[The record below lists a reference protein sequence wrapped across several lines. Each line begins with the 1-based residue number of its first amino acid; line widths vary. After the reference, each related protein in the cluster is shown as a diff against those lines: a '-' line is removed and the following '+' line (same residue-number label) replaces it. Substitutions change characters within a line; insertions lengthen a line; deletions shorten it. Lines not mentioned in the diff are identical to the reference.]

1 MCQCVGE
8 VWQTFVL
15 FFAFNNYVYTVLGL
29 SERLEN
35 MFFIEGVVH
44 YFFFFAEYYI
54 FFTCVAL
61 GAT

>member
-44 YFFFFAEYYI
+44 YFFFFAE
-54 FFTCVAL
+54 
-61 GAT
+61 